1 MESKTY
7 EIKLSIEELKLLL
20 DSRRDRSA
28 GSVFSL
34 NRRVFPDSGWGL
46 VLDMN
51 GSRRH
56 FHGQSEREV
65 IEKALGLYTEPKP
78 SKCRLSWG

>member
-20 DSRRDRSA
+20 DSRRDRSV
-28 GSVFSL
+28 GSVFGLYRKS
-34 NRRVFPDSGWGL
+34 FPDNGWGL
-46 VLDMN
+46 TLDLN

-56 FHGQSEREV
+56 FHGESERAV
-65 IEKALGLYTEPKP
+65 IEKALGIYTEPKP
-78 SKCRLSWG
+78 SKCRLIEG